1 MMEQTVILGASL
13 PPVAWLVIR
22 SGTRTGRDCRLREQ
36 TTIGRDALACDVV
49 LDDESAS
56 AQHARI
62 KEERGQWVLYDLAS
76 TNGTFLNGQKIQRA
90 PLADG
95 DVITI
100 GLTKMVFKEVK
111 PSELV

>member
-1 MMEQTVILGASL
+1 MVERTVILGVPP

-22 SGTRTGRDCRLREQ
+22 AGSRSGKEFRLGEQ
-36 TTIGRDALACDVV
+36 TTIGRDALVCDFV

-90 PLADG
+90 PLTDG
-95 DVITI
+95 DVIRI
-100 GLTKMVFKEVK
+100 GLTTMVFKEVK
-111 PSELV
+111 SQRKE

>member
-1 MMEQTVILGASL
+1 MMEPTVILGV
-13 PPVAWLVIR
+13 PPPPAAWLVIR
-22 SGTRTGRDCRLREQ
+22 SGRRAGKDFRLKEQ
-36 TTIGRDALACDVV
+36 TTLGRDALTCDFI

-76 TNGTFLNGQKIQRA
+76 TNGTFLNGQRIQRA
-90 PLADG
+90 PLTDG

-100 GLTKMVFKEVK
+100 GLTQMVFKEVK
-111 PSELV
+111 SSAE